1 MNVLLT
7 IKHIRNKIKVKNRY
21 DVTEATLK
29 KKIVEKSTNPKG
41 IK

>member
-7 IKHIRNKIKVKNRY
+7 IKHISNNKSKNRY